1 MTFYGFLLESLAT
14 LAVIGVPLALILA
27 LALFRAPVR
36 ARIARSRGLGT
47 AALGFAWLV
56 ATSAMLG
63 SLYLSEVVGFPP
75 CVLCW
80 YQRIAMYPLVIVL
93 GGWLLRMS
101 RPSPGSAPSPAS
113 TPVPGLWQLVLPLP
127 LIGLVIALYHAFIQL
142 QPAANVLSCSE
153 SAPCSVRHVAVFGFV
168 SIPVLSAAA
177 FVMISVALAVVA
189 VHERAE

>member
-14 LAVIGVPLALILA
+14 LAVIGVPLALMLSLA
-27 LALFRAPVR
+27 LGRVQVR
-36 ARIARSRGLGT
+36 ERIRQSPNLST

-80 YQRIAMYPLVIVL
+80 YQRIAMYPLVVLL
-93 GGWLLRMS
+93 GGWL
-101 RPSPGSAPSPAS
+101 GSALGRGSLPWK
-113 TPVPGLWQLVLPLP
+113 GLWRLVMPLP
-127 LIGLVIALYHAFIQL
+127 VIGLVIALYHTFIQL
-142 QPAANVLSCSE
+142 QPAANVVSCSE
-153 SAPCSVRHVAVFGFV
+153 GAPCSVRHVAVFGFV

-177 FVMISVALAVVA
+177 FVMIIVSLAVVA
-189 VHERAE
+189 VHERSE